1 MTRSVAVI
9 GSGPGG
15 MYIAQGLIDKL
26 PGCRVDVID
35 KLPSPFGLI
44 RFGVAPDHQT
54 TKRVSRAFAKIL
66 QSDGVRFL
74 GNVEVGREAS
84 IEELQSIYDAVVLA
98 YGAPYDNRLGIPG
111 EDKKNVFGSNAF
123 VGWYN
128 CHPEFLDLNPDLDIE
143 AAAVIGLGNVAVDV
157 ARVLAKT
164 EKEMSVTDLAPYA
177 GEAIQASPIEDIH
190 IFGRR
195 GPIEGAFTN
204 VELREMGHLDNCV
217 PILDAAQLPDEVVAP
232 HLSERDLRLRT
243 KNVETLRSF
252 LSVSPEGKDKR
263 LHFTF
268 FASPVEILGSDG
280 VEGLRLEHTRV
291 EDGRCIP
298 TGETF
303 EVACGM
309 VITCVG
315 SRAEPI
321 DGVPF
326 DDRRGI
332 VVHKDGHVRPGL
344 YVAGWVKRGAV
355 GTIGTNKN
363 DSLAVV
369 DRIVSG
375 MDGTN
380 KPGPKAMDELLDAR
394 GARAVSF
401 PEWQIIDRLEEEAA
415 APGAPRRKFITPADM
430 LSALDEAQ
438 ASG

>member
-1 MTRSVAVI
+1 MTPSVAVV

-15 MYIAQGLIDKL
+15 MYIVQGLLDKL

-54 TKRVSRAFAKIL
+54 TKRVSRAFANTL

-74 GNVEVGREAS
+74 GNIEVGRDVS
-84 IEELQSIYDAVVLA
+84 IEELQSIYDVVVLA

-128 CHPEFLDLNPDLDIE
+128 CHPEFLDLNPDLDIK

-164 EKEMSVTDLAPYA
+164 KKEMSVTDLAPYA
-177 GEAIQASPIEDIH
+177 GEAIEKSPIEDIY

-195 GPIEGAFTN
+195 GPVEGAFTN
-204 VELREMGHLDNCV
+204 VELREMGHLENCA
-217 PILDAAQLPDEVVAP
+217 PILDPDQLPEEVVAP
-232 HLSERDLRLRT
+232 YLSDRDLRLRI

-252 LSVSPEGKDKR
+252 LDVSPEGKKKR

-268 FASPVEILGSDG
+268 FASPVEILGSDR
-280 VEGLRLEHTRV
+280 VEGLRLEKTRV

-303 EVACGM
+303 DIECGM

-332 VVHKDGHVRPGL
+332 VVHEDGEVRPGL
-344 YVAGWVKRGAV
+344 YAAGWVKRGAV

-369 DRIVSG
+369 DRIVSNLTSA
-375 MDGTN
+375 DH
-380 KPGPKAMDELLDAR
+380 PGPAKMDALLQER

-415 APGAPRRKFITPADM
+415 EPGAPRRKFITPADM
-430 LSALDEAQ
+430 LTALDQAQ
-438 ASG
+438 AGG